1 MGSWKD
7 TVAEYISK
15 KLNIHFYQIS
25 KPLKEIAKHRGIPIT
40 RENLIILWRELT
52 WKYWDEFLA
61 KYLVEN
67 TKKNKL
73 ILVWMRQLW
82 QLDWLRNYTNFVL
95 IWVNANCSLRFER
108 ILKRDKPWD
117 PKTFEKFLELEQKD
131 DWESVQKISECMKQ
145 VNFLI
150 ENEWSLGQLY
160 KEVDEILEK
169 INFVWQQ

>member
-1 MGSWKD
+1 
-7 TVAEYISK
+7 
-15 KLNIHFYQIS
+15 
-25 KPLKEIAKHRGIPIT
+25 
-40 RENLIILWRELT
+40 
-52 WKYWDEFLA
+52 
-61 KYLVEN
+61 
-67 TKKNKL
+67 
-73 ILVWMRQLW
+73 MRQLW